1 MAYVPIPKDLKRVKT
16 KVAFNL
22 TKRQLIGFSIAG
34 FIYEKVCTQ
43 RYSSYISYHIN
54 ATYIFCNL
62 I

>member
-34 FIYEKVCTQ
+34 LLGF
-43 RYSSYISYHIN
+43 S
-54 ATYIFCNL
+54 A
-62 I
+62 